1 MKLKS
6 EVLSPVG
13 NTEML
18 IAAVRSGADA
28 VYLGAEHFNARRN
41 AENFGEAELEE
52 AIKYCHIRG
61 VKVYLTLNIV
71 ISDKEMPDA
80 LATART
86 AYRYGIDGIICA
98 DLGLIS
104 LLHQKFPELPI
115 HASTQ
120 MTTLSPAALPILKQ
134 LGICRVVLP
143 REFSREQIKE
153 FCAAANNENI
163 ETEIFVHGAL
173 CMSVSGQCLLSSML
187 GGRSG
192 NRGLCAGPCR
202 LPFSAADN
210 KNERYDLSLKDLC
223 LSPYITEMI
232 EYGVT
237 SFKIE
242 GRMKRPEY
250 VAAATAAIRQ
260 AVDNGITDRELLV
273 TLKNVFSRSGFTDG
287 YYKNKTGPE
296 MFGIRTRDDVT
307 ASKEVFAAIH
317 ELYRNERQSIPLDV
331 RLSVKESRNIELILN
346 DGKNTVT
353 ATAPPPEKAINRA
366 VTQEILGANL
376 QKFGG
381 TPYYAKNVFIALDD
395 GLSVSAKIINNLRRE
410 CVEKLNKKR
419 AGGYDITER
428 EVAPDLPAE
437 KHVGNPKIFIRFENV
452 NQIPDDLSDVEYISL
467 PLESNISN
475 ISDISLPDGIIK
487 VVDIPRTFESKALNR
502 RLIEFKDKGF
512 THALCQTLAD
522 VATAK
527 NLGFKIIGN
536 IGLNV
541 FNSYSA
547 NWLLKNGLDKVVLSP
562 EMMLRD
568 AVKIGKN
575 TGIVAYGNI
584 PLMLTANCPSKN
596 VRTCA
601 ECDKNTNITD
611 RKGIVFPVRCR
622 MGMSEILNSRPIW
635 LADRIN
641 ELNFDFIMLYVS
653 RETKQRVSEIIS
665 AYKNGAASDT
675 EYTRGLYYRGVE

>member
-1 MKLKS
+1 MKLKA
-6 EVLSPVG
+6 EILSPVG
-13 NTEML
+13 NFEML
-18 IAAVRSGADA
+18 TAAVRSGADA

-41 AENFGEAELEE
+41 AENFGETELKE
-52 AIKYCHIRG
+52 AIEYCHIRG

-71 ISDKEMPDA
+71 ISDKEMPSA
-80 LATART
+80 LAIAKS

-98 DLGLIS
+98 DLGLVS
-104 LLHQKFPELPI
+104 LLHQKFPALPL

-120 MTTLSPAALPILKQ
+120 MTTLSPAALPLLKQ

-143 REFSREQIKE
+143 REMSREQIKA
-153 FCAAANNENI
+153 FCAAAKKANI
-163 ETEIFVHGAL
+163 ETEVFVHGAL
-173 CMSVSGQCLLSSML
+173 CMSVSGQCLLSAML

-202 LPFSAADN
+202 LPFSAADD
-210 KNERYDLSLKDLC
+210 KSERYDLSLKDLC
-223 LSPYITEMI
+223 LVEFIKEMT

-260 AVDNGITDRELLV
+260 AVDNGTTDKELLL

-287 YYKNKTGPE
+287 YYKEKIGPD
-296 MFGIRTRDDVT
+296 MFGIRTREDVT

-317 ELYRNERQSIPLDV
+317 ELYRNERQTVPLDI
-331 RLSVKESRNIELILN
+331 RLSVRNGENIELILS
-346 DGKNTVT
+346 DGENTVT
-353 ATAPPPEKAINRA
+353 ATAPPPEKAISRA
-366 VTQEILGANL
+366 VTKEMLVANL

-381 TPYYAKNVFIALDD
+381 TPYYAKNTDIELDD
-395 GLSVSAKIINNLRRE
+395 GLSVSAKVINNLRRE
-410 CVEKLNKKR
+410 CVEKLNQKR
-419 AGGYDITER
+419 ASVKNIIEQ
-428 EVAPDLPAE
+428 EIFLDLPTA
-437 KHVGNPKIFIRFENV
+437 KHVGNPKIFVRFENA
-452 NQIPDDLSDVEYISL
+452 NQIPDDISGIGYISL
-467 PLESNISN
+467 PLESDISK
-475 ISDISLPDGIIK
+475 ISLPDGIIK
-487 VVDIPRTFESKALNR
+487 VVDIPRTFGSDILNR
-502 RLIEFKDKGF
+502 RLNEFKDKGF

-522 VATAK
+522 IELAK
-527 NLGFKIIGN
+527 HIGFKIIGGT
-536 IGLNV
+536 GLNV
-541 FNSYSA
+541 FNSHSA
-547 NWLLKNGLDKVVLSP
+547 NWLFQNGLDKIILSP

-596 VRTCA
+596 ALSCA
-601 ECDKNTNITD
+601 ECGKNSSITD
-611 RKGIVFPVRCR
+611 RKGIDFPVRCR

-635 LADRIN
+635 LADRIK
-641 ELNFDFIMLYVS
+641 ELNFDFIMFYVS
-653 RETKQRVSEIIS
+653 RETKQRVYEIIA
-665 AYKNGAASDT
+665 AYKNGTAPDT

>member
-1 MKLKS
+1 MKFKT

-13 NTEML
+13 NNEML
-18 IAAVRSGADA
+18 TAAIRCGADA

-41 AENFGEAELEE
+41 AENFGDAELKE
-52 AIKYCHIRG
+52 AIEYCHIRG

-80 LATART
+80 LDTART
-86 AYRYGIDGIICA
+86 AYRYGIDSIICA

-104 LLHQKFPELPI
+104 LLHQKFPNLPL

-120 MTTLSPAALPILKQ
+120 MTTLSRSALPMLKQ

-143 REFSREQIKE
+143 REMSAKQIKE
-153 FCAAANNENI
+153 FCAAAQKENI
-163 ETEIFVHGAL
+163 ETEVFVHGAL
-173 CMSVSGQCLLSSML
+173 CMSVSGQCLLSAML

-202 LPFSAADN
+202 LPFSATND
-210 KNERYDLSLKDLC
+210 KTERYDLSLKDLC
-223 LSPYITEMI
+223 LAEYIKEMT

-260 AVDNGITDRELLV
+260 AVDNGAADKELLI

-287 YYKNKTGPE
+287 YYKNKTGPD

-317 ELYRNERQSIPLDV
+317 ELYRNERQAIPLDI
-331 RLSVKESRNIELILN
+331 RLITKSGKNIELTLC
-346 DGKNTVT
+346 DGENTVT
-353 ATAPPPEKAINRA
+353 ATATPPEKAINRA
-366 VTQEILGANL
+366 VTKEMLSANL

-381 TPYYAKNVFIALDD
+381 TPYYAAKTVIDLDD
-395 GLSVSAKIINNLRRE
+395 GLSVSAKVINNLRRE

-419 AGGYDITER
+419 ASVNDITEQ
-428 EVAPDLPAE
+428 EIPLELPAV
-437 KHVGNPKIFIRFENV
+437 KHGDKPKIFVRFENA
-452 NQIPDDLSDVEYISL
+452 NQIPDNISGVDYISL
-467 PLESNISN
+467 PLESDISN
-475 ISDISLPDGIIK
+475 VSLPDQIIK
-487 VVDIPRTFESKALNR
+487 VVDIPRSFERDLLNR
-502 RLIEFKDKGF
+502 RLEEFKGKGF
-512 THALCQTLAD
+512 THALCGTLAD
-522 VATAK
+522 IAAAK
-527 NLGFKIIGN
+527 QLGFKIIGGT
-536 IGLNV
+536 GLNV
-541 FNSYSA
+541 YNSHSA
-547 NWLLKNGLDKVVLSP
+547 KLLFQNEIEKVILSP
-562 EMMLRD
+562 EIMLRD
-568 AVKIGKN
+568 AVKIGDN

-584 PLMLTANCPSKN
+584 PLMLTSNCPGKN
-596 VRTCA
+596 VRSCA
-601 ECDKNTNITD
+601 ECKKNAAISD
-611 RKGIVFPVRCR
+611 RKGIVFPVSCR

-653 RETKQRVSEIIS
+653 RETKQRVGEIIA
-665 AYKNGAASDT
+665 AYKNGSAPDV